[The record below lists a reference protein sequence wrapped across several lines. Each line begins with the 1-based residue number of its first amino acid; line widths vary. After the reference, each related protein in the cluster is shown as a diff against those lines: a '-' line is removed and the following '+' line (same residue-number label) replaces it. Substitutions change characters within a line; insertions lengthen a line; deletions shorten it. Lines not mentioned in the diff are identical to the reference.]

1 MSAPNSPRA
10 TVVATAFVAGYL
22 SISFMVLGGDLPA
35 RANDSVP
42 AVCAG
47 EACTMQ
53 LANISRALLR
63 SIDCAYSLTCAE
75 FSVG

>member
-10 TVVATAFVAGYL
+10 TVVATAFVAGNL
-22 SISFMVLGGDLPA
+22 SISFMVLGGLA

-42 AVCAG
+42 TGCAG
-47 EACTMQ
+47 AACTMR

-63 SIDCAYSLTCAE
+63 STGCAYSLTCAE